1 MQTSIERFYGRLQG
15 NRAAAFL
22 RRSAFVAILI
32 PALLSASCSSQSTTK
47 MNSKSTNETSGVPE
61 AYSAHLNDAEYD
73 VLVNKGTDRP
83 GDGGYTNLFD
93 QGVYHCRA
101 CGTALYKSETKF
113 HSGCG
118 WPSFETEIPGTVKRN
133 VDRAYGMVR
142 TEIVCATCGGHLGH
156 EFQGERITPAN
167 NRHCVNTSSIVF
179 HPADTR
185 VYYLMDDNVD
195 DLQYSLYNKRGVLFT
210 RIGELEPQASAGS
223 GTGTNNA
230 TPVKAMEI
238 HIDPSVVSIES
249 LVESLRSSS
258 ATGGAHAA
266 QSTGAFH
273 AYAPE
278 RQHTKLRQAR
288 AGNAR

>member
-1 MQTSIERFYGRLQG
+1 MHTSCDRFTVGLRG

-22 RRSAFVAILI
+22 QRSLFVAMLVL
-32 PALLSASCSSQSTTK
+32 ALLTASCSSQSTTK
-47 MNSKSTNETSGVPE
+47 MNTKSTNETSGVPE
-61 AYSAHLNDAEYD
+61 MYSAHLNDAEYD

-83 GDGGYTNLFD
+83 GDGGYTNVFD

-185 VYYLMDDNVD
+185 VYYLVDDNVD

-210 RIGELEPQASAGS
+210 RIGELEPQASTGS
-223 GTGTNNA
+223 GTGANNA
-230 TPVKAMEI
+230 TRVKAMEI
-238 HIDPSVVSIES
+238 QIDPSVVSIES
-249 LVESLRSSS
+249 LVESLRNSS
-258 ATGGAHAA
+258 AAGGAHAA

>member
-1 MQTSIERFYGRLQG
+1 MQTFINSFCGRRCG
-15 NRAAAFL
+15 NCAR
-22 RRSAFVAILI
+22 AFVQYIACVAVLV
-32 PALLSASCSSQSTTK
+32 PALLSVSCSSQSTTK
-47 MNSKSTNETSGVPE
+47 MNSKSTGETSGVPE
-61 AYSAHLNDAEYD
+61 KYSAHLNDAEYD

-83 GDGGYTNLFD
+83 GDGGYTNVFD
-93 QGVYHCRA
+93 RGVYHCRA

-156 EFQGERITPAN
+156 EFQGEHITPAN

-179 HPADTR
+179 HPADTK
-185 VYYLMDDNVD
+185 VYYLVDEHVD
-195 DLQYSLYNKRGVLFT
+195 DLQYSLYNKRGVLYT
-210 RIGELEPQASAGS
+210 RIGEIEPPA
-223 GTGTNNA
+223 GTGTNSDSRA
-230 TPVKAMEI
+230 KAIEI
-238 HIDPSVVSIES
+238 HLDPSVVSIES
-249 LVESLRSSS
+249 LVDSSRSRSVS
-258 ATGGAHAA
+258 PAA
-266 QSTGAFH
+266 QVADSFH

-278 RQHTKLRQAR
+278 RQHSKLRQAR